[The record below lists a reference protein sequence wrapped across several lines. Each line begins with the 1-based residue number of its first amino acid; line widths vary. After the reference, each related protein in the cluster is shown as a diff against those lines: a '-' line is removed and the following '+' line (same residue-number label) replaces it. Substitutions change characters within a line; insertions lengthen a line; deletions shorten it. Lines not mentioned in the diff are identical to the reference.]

1 MSNFSKE
8 KAIDLLIKV
17 FPTLP
22 LPDVPADSLLCYE
35 LVYDVRDFKN
45 KTWTEITLEN
55 ILKSDFSSSRFHIPV
70 EYFIYYLPAL
80 LIAVVFDDSDYF
92 NKIYA
97 ALLPNTKYYRIN
109 QKWQDFISILN
120 LQQVNALIKFFQ
132 ECKISIINVDMID
145 IDLLIEMLQK
155 LLPDNNKVV

>member
-22 LPDVPADSLLCYE
+22 LPYVPTETLLYYE

-45 KTWTEITLEN
+45 KAWTEITLDN
-55 ILKSDFSSSRFHIPV
+55 ILKSDFSASRFHIPT

-120 LQQVNALIKFFQ
+120 AQQVHVLIIFFQ
-132 ECKISIINVDMID
+132 ECKISIINADVIEV
-145 IDLLIEMLQK
+145 DLLIEMLQK
-155 LLPDNNKVV
+155 LSSTDHKFV